1 MQGDKDMNKLRHQG
15 EPVFATARSSQAHA
29 TGTAGSKA
37 QSAPVDHQ
45 LPISNSEMQER
56 LKAARSESSGPEG
69 MLAAG
74 RTPTSITPGGQLS
87 YYKERHDDFANFYKG
102 TGVSAPNYYMGY
114 GDKYV
119 RRFTNE
125 TFERLSPEGQ
135 AWMERVRVGL
145 QVAIEDERASDP
157 AAFDRLER
165 DDAAF
170 TSFAYDTHPE
180 AYWQA
185 GLGELPVG
193 DLANIGLTPDVK
205 DLLAWDGLVQ
215 VGDIA
220 LRLAMKWGE
229 DGIDALAGEGTT
241 DQMGE
246 ALLDGFEMIGAGIDD
261 IAGPGTSDLLESA
274 AIQTGQDLAG
284 FAQGAAKMVHGVAR
298 EGAEALLGV
307 GDVFLGEGETMEAL
321 DELREGASDGVDW
334 IEDRFEDLLEWIWSR

>member
-1 MQGDKDMNKLRHQG
+1 
-15 EPVFATARSSQAHA
+15 
-29 TGTAGSKA
+29 
-37 QSAPVDHQ
+37 
-45 LPISNSEMQER
+45 
-56 LKAARSESSGPEG
+56 
-69 MLAAG
+69 
-74 RTPTSITPGGQLS
+74 
-87 YYKERHDDFANFYKG
+87 
-102 TGVSAPNYYMGY
+102 
-114 GDKYV
+114 
-119 RRFTNE
+119 
-125 TFERLSPEGQ
+125 
-135 AWMERVRVGL
+135 MERVRVGL

-261 IAGPGTSDLLESA
+261 IAGPGPRTCSR
-274 AIQTGQDLAG
+274 
-284 FAQGAAKMVHGVAR
+284 AR
-298 EGAEALLGV
+298 PSRPARISPGLRR
-307 GDVFLGEGETMEAL
+307 
-321 DELREGASDGVDW
+321 ELRRWFTASREKAPKPCWVSAMCSSGKARPWKPSMSCAKAPATGWTGSKTASKTCSSGYGRAESLDAVGRHRVCCTHGMFLFRRQA
-334 IEDRFEDLLEWIWSR
+334 IARGR